1 MISIIYGKHYEATTT
16 LNQFANFVF
25 AIRNVM
31 FPNPSIRGSVHFTFT
46 VNIFMGVI
54 ICAKVQI
61 KQQGRC
67 HTVHPSSQ
75 PGAGHGDT
83 DTWSYVQYSWKRRSA
98 KFSQWPEKA
107 PTRAFSVF
115 KAPTSN

>member
-1 MISIIYGKHYEATTT
+1 MSMFSFINVKHYEAPTT

-25 AIRNVM
+25 AMRNVM

-67 HTVHPSSQ
+67 HTVHTSS
-75 PGAGHGDT
+75 PVPDT
-83 DTWSYVQYSWKRRSA
+83 GTLTLKSYVQYSWKRTFA
-98 KFSQWPEKA
+98 KL
-107 PTRAFSVF
+107 
-115 KAPTSN
+115 

>member
-1 MISIIYGKHYEATTT
+1 MFSIIYGKHYKATTT

-31 FPNPSIRGSVHFTFT
+31 LLNPSIRGSVHFTFT

-67 HTVHPSSQ
+67 HTVHPSTQQ
-75 PGAGHGDT
+75 PARCRTRGHRHMELCAVELETKVREVFTVAGEGP
-83 DTWSYVQYSWKRRSA
+83 Y
-98 KFSQWPEKA
+98 
-107 PTRAFSVF
+107 
-115 KAPTSN
+115 

>member
-1 MISIIYGKHYEATTT
+1 MSMFSFINVKHYEAPTT

-25 AIRNVM
+25 AMRNVM

-67 HTVHPSSQ
+67 HTVH
-75 PGAGHGDT
+75 T
-83 DTWSYVQYSWKRRSA
+83 
-98 KFSQWPEKA
+98 
-107 PTRAFSVF
+107 
-115 KAPTSN
+115 

>member
-1 MISIIYGKHYEATTT
+1 MSMFSFINAGSLCINVKHYEAPTT

-25 AIRNVM
+25 AMRNVM
-31 FPNPSIRGSVHFTFT
+31 LLNPSIRGSVHFTFT

-67 HTVHPSSQ
+67 HTVH
-75 PGAGHGDT
+75 T
-83 DTWSYVQYSWKRRSA
+83 
-98 KFSQWPEKA
+98 
-107 PTRAFSVF
+107 
-115 KAPTSN
+115 